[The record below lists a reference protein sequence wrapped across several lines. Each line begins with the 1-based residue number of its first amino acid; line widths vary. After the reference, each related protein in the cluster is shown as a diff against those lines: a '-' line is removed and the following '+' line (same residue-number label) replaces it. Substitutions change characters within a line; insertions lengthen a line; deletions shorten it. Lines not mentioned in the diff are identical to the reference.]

1 MKIQSWAMRKSRM
14 FASMLA
20 AVMLVAGS
28 AADAQPVKAPAASPA
43 EVKQRAEALS
53 HEQIEQSHD
62 VPALTRLAQVYAQQ
76 NDNERLS
83 WVFKRVSE
91 LMPNSGDIK
100 LQLAL
105 VYAKMGD
112 KTRAYDTLMRMQMQ
126 GFGYDISKDARFDPV
141 HGTKVWDYIVA
152 NLGVN
157 SKSFGEGKVAFDLPK
172 NDNLLNALAWDAK
185 RKTLLVGSART
196 GAIHRL
202 DEKGKLSDFIAAG
215 SNPNLWGVD
224 ALGVDA
230 AHDKLYVATSASPKF
245 DKFSADN
252 ANKAAL
258 LEFDLASG
266 KFVKKFAPPS
276 EATHTFNDIA
286 ISNDGAVY
294 VADGAHRVVY
304 KVEGNALKPV
314 VQNSKLGGITAIT
327 VSGNGRVLYIADFAL
342 GIFGFDLAKGQA
354 FEPTYNPESL
364 VLGGI
369 VGMHFY
375 DDTLVIIE
383 DGMVPKRVMRLSLSP
398 DGRTIKGAMPLD
410 VASQDFIALGDGTL
424 AGEKL
429 YFITNRQD
437 SLYDRNGV
445 LTNPSEAEPEAVF
458 ASNVRFAWGKVGAMS
473 APIPVQV
480 GLPNGVKKEAGASGA
495 PAKDEKHADDKH

>member
-1 MKIQSWAMRKSRM
+1 MKTQSWATCAARALS
-14 FASMLA
+14 FVFA
-20 AVMLVAGS
+20 AVVLLVSAGVAS
-28 AADAQPVKAPAASPA
+28 AQAPAAQ
-43 EVKQRAEALS
+43 VTQRAEALTK
-53 HEQIEQSHD
+53 EQIEQSHD
-62 VPALTRLAQVYAQQ
+62 VAALSKLAQVYAQQ

-83 WVFKRVSE
+83 WVLKRVTV

-126 GFGYDISKDARFDPV
+126 GFGYDISKDPRFDPV
-141 HGTKVWDYIVA
+141 HGTRVWDYLVA

-172 NDNLLNALAWDAK
+172 TDNLLNALAWDPK
-185 RKTLLVGSART
+185 RKTLLVGSARN
-196 GAIHRL
+196 GSIHHV
-202 DEKGKLSDFIAAG
+202 DEKGKFTDFIAAG

-245 DKFSADN
+245 DKFTAEN
-252 ANKAAL
+252 ANKSAL
-258 LEFDLASG
+258 LEFELASG
-266 KFVKKFAPPS
+266 KFVKKIAAPS
-276 EATHTFNDIA
+276 DAQHTFNDIA
-286 ISNDGAVY
+286 VSDNGTVY
-294 VADGAHRVVY
+294 VVDGAHRIVF
-304 KVEGNALKPV
+304 KLEGNALKAV
-314 VQNSKLGGITAIT
+314 VQNSKLTAINAIT
-327 VSGNGRVLYIADFAL
+327 VSGNGRVLYIADYAL
-342 GIFGFDLAKGQA
+342 GIFGFDLAKGEA
-354 FEPTYNPESL
+354 FEPTYNPDSL

-375 DDTLVIIE
+375 DETLIVIQ
-383 DGMVPKRVMRLSLSP
+383 DGMVPKRVMRLNLSP
-398 DGRTIKGAMPLD
+398 DGRTIKAAMPLD
-410 VASQDFIALGDGTL
+410 VGSQDFIVLGDGAL

-429 YFITNRQD
+429 YFVSNRQD

-445 LTNPSEAEPEAVF
+445 LTNPSDAEAEAVF
-458 ASNVRFAWGKVGAMS
+458 ASNVRFAWGKAGAMS

-480 GLPNGVKKEAGASGA
+480 GMPADAKKEPGASGA
-495 PAKDEKHADDKH
+495 PAKDDKH

>member
-1 MKIQSWAMRKSRM
+1 MDSGMKTQSWATGKAAAALSLV
-14 FASMLA
+14 FAA
-20 AVMLVAGS
+20 AISSAVAY
-28 AADAQPVKAPAASPA
+28 AQPAKAPAASPA
-43 EVKQRAEALS
+43 QVQQRAEALTK
-53 HEQIEQSHD
+53 EQIEQSHD
-62 VPALTRLAQVYAQQ
+62 VAALSRLAQVYAQQ

-83 WVFKRVSE
+83 WVFKRVTE

-112 KTRAYDTLMRMQMQ
+112 KTRAYDTLMRMQIQ

-141 HGTKVWDYIVA
+141 HGTRVWDYLVA

-157 SKSFGEGKVAFDLPK
+157 SKSFGEGKVAFELPK
-172 NDNLLNALAWDAK
+172 TDNLLNALAWDAK
-185 RKTLLVGSART
+185 HKSLLVGSARN

-202 DEKGKLSDFIAAG
+202 DEKGKLTDFIAAG

-224 ALGVDA
+224 ALGVDS

-245 DKFSADN
+245 EKFTADN
-252 ANKAAL
+252 ANKSSL
-258 LEFDLASG
+258 LEYELSSG
-266 KFVKKFAPPS
+266 KFVRKIAPSDTPR
-276 EATHTFNDIA
+276 AFNDIA
-286 ISNDGAVY
+286 VSDNGTVY
-294 VADGAHRVVY
+294 VSDGAHRIVY
-304 KVEGNALKPV
+304 KLEGNALKPV
-314 VQNSKLGGITAIT
+314 VQNAKLSAISAIT
-327 VSGNGRVLYIADFAL
+327 VSGNGRMLYIADFAL

-354 FEPTYNPESL
+354 FEPVYNTESL

-383 DGMVPKRVMRLSLSP
+383 DGMVPKRVMRLSLTP
-398 DGRTIKGAMPLD
+398 DGRTIKAAMPLD
-410 VASQDFIALGDGTL
+410 VANQDFIALGDGVI

-429 YFITNRQD
+429 YFIANRQD

-445 LTNPSEAEPEAVF
+445 LTSASDVEPEAVF
-458 ASNVRFAWGKVGAMS
+458 ASNVRFEWGKAGSMA

-480 GLPNGVKKEAGASGA
+480 GMPKDAHQAPGASGE
-495 PAKDEKHADDKH
+495 PTKEEKH

>member
-1 MKIQSWAMRKSRM
+1 MDSGMKTQSWAMRTSRM
-14 FASMLA
+14 LSPMFAA
-20 AVMLVAGS
+20 ALLVAGS
-28 AADAQPVKAPAASPA
+28 AASAQPVKAPAASAA
-43 EVKQRAEALS
+43 EVKQRAESLT
-53 HEQIEQSHD
+53 HEQIDQSHD
-62 VPALTRLAQVYAQQ
+62 VAALTRLAQVYAQQ

-141 HGTKVWDYIVA
+141 HGTRVWDYIVA

-172 NDNLLNALAWDAK
+172 TDNLLNALAWDGK
-185 RKTLLVGSART
+185 RKTLLVGSARS

-202 DEKGKLSDFIAAG
+202 DQKGKLTDFIAAG

-224 ALGVDA
+224 ALGVDS

-258 LEFDLASG
+258 LEFDLGSG
-266 KFVKKFAPPS
+266 KFVKKYAAPS
-276 EATHTFNDIA
+276 EATHAFNDIA
-286 ISNDGAVY
+286 VSADGAVY
-294 VADGAHRVVY
+294 VSEGVHRIVY
-304 KVEGNALKPV
+304 KVEGNTFKPV
-314 VQNSKLGGITAIT
+314 VQNPKLTAISAIT
-327 VSGNGRVLYIADFAL
+327 VSGNGRVLYIADYAL

-354 FEPTYNPESL
+354 FEPTYNPDSL

-375 DDTLVIIE
+375 DDTLIIIE

-398 DGRTIKGAMPLD
+398 DGHTVKGAMPLD
-410 VASQDFIALGDGTL
+410 VASQDFIALGDGAL

-445 LTNPSEAEPEAVF
+445 LTSPSEVEPEAVF

-480 GLPNGVKKEAGASGA
+480 GMPKDAKKEPSAST
-495 PAKDEKHADDKH
+495 PPTKDEKH